1 MKAKHGLLK
10 MKPKQMPKLELLES
24 IESVEEEPQTRQ
36 PSPIVHT
43 IPKRRETKR
52 GSTFS
57 GLHKERLNMQMAA
70 SLKNIAPVKSDK
82 QGNPFKSS

>member
-1 MKAKHGLLK
+1 
-10 MKPKQMPKLELLES
+10 MKPKNLPKVELLES

-43 IPKRRETKR
+43 KPKRRETRR

-57 GLHKERLNMQMAA
+57 GLNKERLNMQMAA
-70 SLKNIAPVKSDK
+70 SLKNIAPHKFDK
-82 QGNPFKSS
+82 QGKPIKSSSLE